1 MSKNFSPKPLG
12 LILREAGLITPAQ
25 VEVALQDQQYYQL
38 PLGEILSLHGWIRQE
53 TADFFAEAWPT
64 LFLSSYLQPLGYYL
78 KSAALLS
85 DEQIELILEEQKQ
98 LGIRF
103 GALAVLK
110 GWVSQTTIDYFLE
123 NLLADA
129 KSVSDFQHKNV
140 GSRSF
145 SSPEKKELI
154 LPSSYKNIISNKEQT
169 LFFSEPTISVDGDLV
184 SFLSQGDNTEASYD
198 LSDALDYHPAFPLS
212 KKENAETS
220 YDLAES
226 LDYHL
231 AFPE

>member
-1 MSKNFSPKPLG
+1 MTKSFSPKPLG

-25 VEVALQDQQYYQL
+25 IEVALQDQQYYQL

-78 KSAALLS
+78 RSAALLS
-85 DEQIELILEEQKQ
+85 DEQIQLILEEQKQ

-123 NLLADA
+123 NLVADA
-129 KSVSDFQHKNV
+129 KSISDFQHKNI
-140 GSRSF
+140 GSHSF

-154 LPSSYKNIISNKEQT
+154 LPSSYKKIISNREQT
-169 LFFSEPTISVDGDLV
+169 LFVSEPTISVDDDLV
-184 SFLSQGDNTEASYD
+184 SFLSQGENSEESYD
-198 LSDALDYHPAFPLS
+198 LLEA
-212 KKENAETS
+212 
-220 YDLAES
+220 

>member
-25 VEVALQDQQYYQL
+25 VEVALQDQQYYCL
-38 PLGEILSLHGWIRQE
+38 PFGEILSLHGWIRQE

-78 KSAALLS
+78 RSAALLS
-85 DEQIELILEEQKQ
+85 DEQIQLILEEQKQ

-123 NLLADA
+123 NLVADA

-140 GSRSF
+140 ASRSF

-154 LPSSYKNIISNKEQT
+154 LPSSYKNIISSREQT
-169 LFFSEPTISVDGDLV
+169 LFISEPTISVDDELIY
-184 SFLSQGDNTEASYD
+184 FLSQGNNTEESYD
-198 LSDALDYHPAFPLS
+198 LSDALDYH
-212 KKENAETS
+212 
-220 YDLAES
+220 
-226 LDYHL
+226 L